1 MKSLLYLKAFLAFA
15 VVFGAG
21 AVSGSLLTERSSQ
34 VAQRKPPCTK
44 SLSERMTAYL
54 VRELELSDRQVK
66 DIQPF
71 VASACS
77 QMGEIHKATLG
88 EASAV
93 VEECHHL
100 IMPFLS
106 AAQAAKLDVCEAERQ
121 RFLTLECGYEIKADG
136 DCSH

>member
-1 MKSLLYLKAFLAFA
+1 MRSWLYFKAFLAFA

-21 AVSGSLLTERSSQ
+21 AVSGSLLTERTRQ

-54 VRELELSDRQVK
+54 VRELELTDRQVK
-66 DIQPF
+66 EIQPF
-71 VASACS
+71 VNSACS
-77 QMGEIHKATLG
+77 QMGEIHKTALG

-93 VEECHHL
+93 VEECHHS
-100 IMPFLS
+100 IVPFLS
-106 AAQAAKLDVCEAERQ
+106 AAQAAKLNVCEAERQ
-121 RFLTLECGYEIKADG
+121 RFLTLECGYEIEADT